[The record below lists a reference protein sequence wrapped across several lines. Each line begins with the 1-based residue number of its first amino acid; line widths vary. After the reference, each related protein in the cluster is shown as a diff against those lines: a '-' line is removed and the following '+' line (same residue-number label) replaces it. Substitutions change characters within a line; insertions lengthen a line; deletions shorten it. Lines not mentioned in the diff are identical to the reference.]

1 MITLY
6 KYGKLDRIP
15 DLSPFVTKLE
25 TYLRMAK
32 IPYQPAGGDH
42 RVAPKKKLPYVGI
55 DGRLLG
61 DSNLIIE
68 HLVAQHGDLLGDD
81 RLAPE
86 QRAVARAFQS
96 MLESDFYFVLA
107 YSRWWRD
114 EDFAI
119 YRPALSAYCASLGLP
134 RLLFPLA
141 LGQVRRGMKDQLRQ
155 QGIARHSYD
164 EVMAMGRAQL
174 EAISTFLGDKPF
186 FLGER
191 PSALDATAFAMLT
204 GILWAP
210 FESPLKVC
218 ALGRPNLAAYCD
230 RMAAAYWSDAPS
242 S

>member
-1 MITLY
+1 MITVY

-42 RVAPKKKLPYVGI
+42 RVAPKKKLPYIGI

-68 HLVAQHGDLLGDD
+68 HLVARHGDALGDD

-86 QRAVARAFQS
+86 QRAVAQALRS

-107 YSRWWRD
+107 YGRWWRD
-114 EDFAI
+114 EDFAR
-119 YRPALSAYCASLGLP
+119 YRPALGAYCGSLGLP
-134 RLLFPLA
+134 RLLWPLA
-141 LGQVRRGMKDQLRQ
+141 LWQVRRGMKEQLRQ
-155 QGIARHSYD
+155 QGIARHTYA
-164 EVMAMGRAQL
+164 EVMAMGCAQL
-174 EAISTFLGDKPF
+174 EAVSTYLGDEPF
-186 FLGER
+186 LLGER
-191 PSALDATAFAMLT
+191 PSALDATGFAMLS

-210 FESPLKVC
+210 FEGPLK
-218 ALGRPNLAAYCD
+218 AFAQSRPNLAAYCE
-230 RMAAAYWSDAPS
+230 RMAATYWSDAPGA
-242 S
+242 